1 MIKRTVAMFAIASLV
16 LTTSCKENAALR
28 IDEET
33 AKEAEIAH
41 ADAGKIAVMKF
52 DEVEHDFGTIDQGE
66 VVSHTFTF
74 KNEGTSDLV
83 VSQAKAS
90 CGCTVPS
97 YTKTPVKPGETGEVN
112 VEFNSKGKKG
122 NQNKTVTVSA
132 NTEEGSQVLKFK
144 AVVTPKEGE
153 VATKK
158 AK

>member
-66 VVSHTFTF
+66 VVSYTFTF

-83 VSQAKAS
+83 VSKAKAS